1 MESEQ
6 HNNTQDDPVTPQP
19 PSTSQNPKYQLF
31 LNNDLKTNG
40 TGSKEQDINFS
51 SGTAGG
57 ENGPRP
63 RWEST
68 RLGLNNYRGSLESLM
83 SRDWDNTSDRG
94 GMSDSS
100 SRVFNSPYSTT
111 ASMDY
116 NPAFRMSEYKVAGG
130 LSPAT
135 SEMNL
140 YNYNGRSISP
150 VPSVT
155 MGAGRTR
162 FSTYETLR
170 RKPEISA
177 PVIPTT
183 HYTVRSTAL
192 GNPNKKDYIE
202 ELTKEL
208 DACQKRNQFLEAES
222 VEMEKER
229 NQIRFEMRG
238 LLVNNEDLL
247 RTNTQLTN
255 EIKRTREQMLEM
267 EKENQAMAERCREM
281 ETEVKQA
288 REIMVEANNQEY
300 AFNFLQQSLKNQI
313 QDAEDNLEKQTQHAQ
328 TLAEKLWHAE
338 RQLEEFE
345 LDRDSKEKKTSELNS
360 TVLRL
365 EDELAEA
372 LQMASQSTA
381 ERNLQMK
388 LREDTQLRVD
398 ELEESL
404 LAKQQ
409 EIDKLQILVTKL
421 QGEVSGKLVDKERS
435 LEEEIQLRERLQLQ
449 CKQAERSLEDL
460 RMELHTSN
468 QTRDELSKQLK
479 VTQEKII
486 DLETDL
492 EELHD
497 SEQRW
502 ASKHKRTI
510 EQVEQLQLKFIQQKD
525 LSEQLEMDKD
535 SLERQLRELRLEV
548 EELQSSRVQEDV
560 ISRTESRVKDLENS
574 LRAEERNKSVLT
586 NTISKLERKITEL
599 TDQMEEEHRIST
611 EQKELMT
618 QRMRT
623 LKRQLNEAEE
633 EASRKEA
640 QCRFAQRE
648 LAEEREARE
657 RLQRQLVDQQLQA
670 KRKETLTMRQTLDNL
685 RIDLS
690 IDDEEEEEDQSK
702 TETVTKV

>member
-1 MESEQ
+1 MEIEESK
-6 HNNTQDDPVTPQP
+6 HNSNEDEPTTPQLISASP
-19 PSTSQNPKYQLF
+19 NPKYQLF
-31 LNNDLKTNG
+31 LNNEVKTNG
-40 TGSKEQDINFS
+40 TSSREQDMSLN

-57 ENGPRP
+57 ENGSRP
-63 RWEST
+63 RWESS
-68 RLGLNNYRGSLESLM
+68 RLGLNNYRGSLESLS
-83 SRDWDNTSDRG
+83 SRDWDVTSDRG
-94 GMSDSS
+94 GFMDSS
-100 SRVFNSPYSTT
+100 PRVFNSPYSTT
-111 ASMDY
+111 ASVDY
-116 NPAFRMSEYKVAGG
+116 NPTYRMSEYKVQGS

-135 SEMNL
+135 SDMNL
-140 YNYNGRSISP
+140 YNRSISP
-150 VPSVT
+150 VPSLT
-155 MGAGRTR
+155 IGASRTR
-162 FSTYETLR
+162 FSTYDTLR
-170 RKPEISA
+170 RKTELSA
-177 PVIPTT
+177 AVLPST
-183 HYTVRSTAL
+183 HYSVRSVTL
-192 GNPNKKDYIE
+192 GHPNKKDYIE

-313 QDAEDNLEKQTQHAQ
+313 QDTEENLEKQTQHAQ
-328 TLAEKLWHAE
+328 TLSEKLWRAE

-345 LDRDSKEKKTSELNS
+345 LDRDSKEKKTSDLNS

-365 EDELAEA
+365 EDELSEA
-372 LQMASQSTA
+372 LQMASQANA
-381 ERNLQMK
+381 ERNLQVK

-398 ELEESL
+398 ELEEGL
-404 LAKQQ
+404 LAKEQ
-409 EIDKLQILVTKL
+409 EADKLQILVTRL

-460 RMELHTSN
+460 RMELYTSN
-468 QTRDELSKQLK
+468 QSRDELSKQLK
-479 VTQEKII
+479 VFQEKII

-502 ASKHKRTI
+502 ASKHKRTL
-510 EQVEQLQLKFIQQKD
+510 EQVEQHQLKFIQEKD

-535 SLERQLRELRLEV
+535 ILERQVRELRLEV
-548 EELQSSRVQEDV
+548 EELQSSRLQEDV
-560 ISRTESRVKDLENS
+560 ITRTESKVKELENS
-574 LRAEERNKSVLT
+574 LRAEERNKGVLT
-586 NTISKLERKITEL
+586 NTISKLERKIAEL

-670 KRKETLTMRQTLDNL
+670 KRKEALNIRQTLDNL
-685 RIDLS
+685 RVDID
-690 IDDEEEEEDQSK
+690 DDEEEEQSK
-702 TETVTKV
+702 TETVTNV